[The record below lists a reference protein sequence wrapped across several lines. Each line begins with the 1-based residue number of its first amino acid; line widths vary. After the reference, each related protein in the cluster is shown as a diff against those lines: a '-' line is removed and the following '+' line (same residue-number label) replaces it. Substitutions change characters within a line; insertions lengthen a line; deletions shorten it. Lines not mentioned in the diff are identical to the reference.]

1 MGEFLLL
8 NRNSEMKFAYNVLFM
23 YFTSKKDTWL
33 RKFKKRLYGI
43 YIYIKIRSITFQ
55 KTIF

>member
-33 RKFKKRLYGI
+33 RKFKKRLYD
-43 YIYIKIRSITFQ
+43 
-55 KTIF
+55 IFILK